1 MEVCKIGLE
10 SRVSFRVSVGAA
22 MAWDSSQWELCRK
35 GDKAHKLLRIESVD
49 HVPRKRVLLR
59 CLLRAEE
66 IQMGVE
72 YMTNC
77 RNDVYN

>member
-1 MEVCKIGLE
+1 MEARKIGLE
-10 SRVSFRVSVGAA
+10 SRVPFRVSVGAA
-22 MAWDSSQWELCRK
+22 MSWDSSQWELCRK
-35 GDKAHKLLRIESVD
+35 GDKAHRLFRIESVD